1 MRFALCGNTR
11 SRWSVCNCFFDLGW
25 DIDFVKYHACIKLS
39 FTKLQALHLVKRNWG
54 SEDEGIPMHFGD
66 LISVE
71 SPMVLS
77 RRHLSGT
84 NVPLLWKDVKH
95 F

>member
-1 MRFALCGNTR
+1 V
-11 SRWSVCNCFFDLGW
+11 SCNCFFDLGW

-66 LISVE
+66 
-71 SPMVLS
+71 
-77 RRHLSGT
+77 
-84 NVPLLWKDVKH
+84 
-95 F
+95 